1 MLKLFALKS
10 CFVGSSDVFLEA
22 VLWNRIGFLS
32 DPDPEF
38 DDKKLYNFTAEKN
51 PILLIKK
58 DNLVISW
65 PL

>member
-1 MLKLFALKS
+1 MINLEVFQKVYIFIYNIVKESSMLKLFALKS

-38 DDKKLYNFTAEKN
+38 
-51 PILLIKK
+51 
-58 DNLVISW
+58 
-65 PL
+65 